1 MLGSTRN
8 SGWIWGALKLGETNK
23 NNFIDMSHYVKNIG
37 HPHTIDCTIKSALLT
52 CSIKLWYDIALKRA
66 GTCCVVDGDSSK
78 TTEQILATCIVFV
91 VSPDLPLSFGW
102 GSPFLLKWNTF
113 IFDGIDCWVDAFYLN
128 LCWHVSGTAV
138 VVYYLYVVVYYFDF
152 SLGKVVL
159 NPPTIIWVTRTF
171 FNFF

>member
-1 MLGSTRN
+1 MLFLTRIVILVMVVDRF
-8 SGWIWGALKLGETNK
+8 SSVTVLWLCFFPRAYFIIDFVLDWLKTDT
-23 NNFIDMSHYVKNIG
+23 FISLVW
-37 HPHTIDCTIKSALLT
+37 TIKSALLT
-52 CSIKLWYDIALKRA
+52 CSIKLWCDIALKRA

-102 GSPFLLKWNTF
+102 GSPFLLKWNTL

-138 VVYYLYVVVYYFDF
+138 VR
-152 SLGKVVL
+152 
-159 NPPTIIWVTRTF
+159 P
-171 FNFF
+171 